1 MPIDLDLP
9 DAWPKCMIALAGF
22 CVMVSSRPRPVHI
35 PATRVPMETSV

>member
-9 DAWPKCMIALAGF
+9 DAWPKWMIALAGF